1 MELGPVFDMTGLLD
15 LTRRS
20 ASGTGPA
27 LVQGRANADHGI
39 VSISP
44 N

>member
-1 MELGPVFDMTGLLD
+1 MFDMTGLLD

-27 LVQGRANADHGI
+27 LVQGKANAEHENE
-39 VSISP
+39 SISP